1 MSKLKK
7 NLLLLKMRSVR
18 NLCYESTRKVF
29 IRVSGRCPF
38 IMACRRMTRGM
49 TWVKMLMAFH
59 EGLLESCKK
68 SGAEAMKVC
77 EQDPPKSGVDLEG
90 A

>member
-1 MSKLKK
+1 M
-7 NLLLLKMRSVR
+7 
-18 NLCYESTRKVF
+18 KVF
-29 IRVSGRCPF
+29 FNHVG
-38 IMACRRMTRGM
+38 
-49 TWVKMLMAFH
+49 
-59 EGLLESCKK
+59 E

>member
-1 MSKLKK
+1 
-7 NLLLLKMRSVR
+7 V
-18 NLCYESTRKVF
+18 
-29 IRVSGRCPF
+29 I
-38 IMACRRMTRGM
+38 
-49 TWVKMLMAFH
+49 
-59 EGLLESCKK
+59 K

>member
-1 MSKLKK
+1 MCPEHEHVTPNCFSNFHILIGCSLSI
-7 NLLLLKMRSVR
+7 LLQNCLLKLVIY
-18 NLCYESTRKVF
+18 LYLILICKGYELL
-29 IRVSGRCPF
+29 
-38 IMACRRMTRGM
+38 
-49 TWVKMLMAFH
+49 TWLMAFH

>member
-1 MSKLKK
+1 MKRPKTTHLEEPKLMIPNDGK
-7 NLLLLKMRSVR
+7 
-18 NLCYESTRKVF
+18 
-29 IRVSGRCPF
+29 
-38 IMACRRMTRGM
+38 
-49 TWVKMLMAFH
+49 FH

-68 SGAEAMKVC
+68 NGAEAMKVC

>member
-1 MSKLKK
+1 MCSSNESPSQGLSQLSEAYKHSLEYKF
-7 NLLLLKMRSVR
+7 LQLTPR
-18 NLCYESTRKVF
+18 NTIGGDGIFMKVF
-29 IRVSGRCPF
+29 LNHVR
-38 IMACRRMTRGM
+38 
-49 TWVKMLMAFH
+49 
-59 EGLLESCKK
+59 K